1 MGISEIY
8 EEIEED
14 DDVEC
19 DREEV
24 TCEKDSECEKAEPS
38 EEEKVA
44 RYEKHLQKDLERK
57 LKRIEHEKKCDE
69 IRKRFE
75 AEHAEEYA
83 KIKEHDSKKFL
94 KERVYSNDDVD
105 IAEKKWL
112 DDAQLSE
119 LKAKYKALEARQV
132 EILDIC
138 TSKEEIQN
146 WADGQLDALIN
157 EYLASEKL
165 KLIIVDRIKTDI
177 CKRDLHLGVHSFG
190 GNHVEIHR
198 DVDYYDPNNHC
209 CRSR

>member
-8 EEIEED
+8 EEIEEA
-14 DDVEC
+14 DDV
-19 DREEV
+19 
-24 TCEKDSECEKAEPS
+24 ECEKAEPS
-38 EEEKVA
+38 EEEKLA
-44 RYEKHLQKDLERK
+44 HYEKHLQNDLERK

-83 KIKEHDSKKFL
+83 KIKDHDSKKFL

-112 DDAQLSE
+112 YDAQLSE

-165 KLIIVDRIKTDI
+165 KLIIVDRIKTNI
-177 CKRDLHLGVHSFG
+177 CKCDLSLGVHSFG

>member
-8 EEIEED
+8 EEIEEA

-38 EEEKVA
+38 EEEKLA
-44 RYEKHLQKDLERK
+44 CYEKRLQKDLERK
-57 LKRIEHEKKCDE
+57 LKRIEQEKKCDE

-75 AEHAEEYA
+75 AAHAEEYA

-94 KERVYSNDDVD
+94 EERVYSNDDVD

-165 KLIIVDRIKTDI
+165 KLIIVDRIKTNI
-177 CKRDLHLGVHSFG
+177 CKHNLYLGVHSFG

-198 DVDYYDPNNHC
+198 DVDYYDPNNR
-209 CRSR
+209 CRSQ

>member
-38 EEEKVA
+38 EEEKLA
-44 RYEKHLQKDLERK
+44 RYEKLLQKELERK
-57 LKRIEHEKKCDE
+57 LKRIEYEKKRNE

-75 AEHAEEYA
+75 AEHAEEFA
-83 KIKEHDSKKFL
+83 KIKEYDSAEFI
-94 KERVYSNDDVD
+94 KERIRSSRECE
-105 IAEKKWL
+105 IAKKNWL

-119 LKAKYKALEARQV
+119 LKAKYKALEARQA
-132 EILDIC
+132 EILDIT

-146 WADGQLDALIN
+146 WADGQLKALIN

-165 KLIIVDRIKTDI
+165 KLIIVDRIKSNI
-177 CKRDLHLGVHSFG
+177 CKIDIDLGVHLFG
-190 GNHVEIHR
+190 RNHMEIHR
-198 DVDYYDPNNHC
+198 DVDFD
-209 CRSR
+209 

>member
-14 DDVEC
+14 DDIEC

-38 EEEKVA
+38 EEEKLA
-44 RYEKHLQKDLERK
+44 RYEKLLQKELERK
-57 LKRIEHEKKCDE
+57 LKQIEYEKKRNE

-75 AEHAEEYA
+75 AEHAEEFA
-83 KIKEHDSKKFL
+83 KIKEHDSAEFI
-94 KERVYSNDDVD
+94 KERIRSSRECE
-105 IAEKKWL
+105 IAKKNWL

-119 LKAKYKALEARQV
+119 LKAKYKALEARQA
-132 EILDIC
+132 EILDIT

-146 WADGQLDALIN
+146 WVDGQLEALIN

-165 KLIIVDRIKTDI
+165 KLIIVDRIKSNI
-177 CKRDLHLGVHSFG
+177 CKIDIDLGVHLFG
-190 GNHVEIHR
+190 RNHMEIHR
-198 DVDYYDPNNHC
+198 DVD
-209 CRSR
+209 

>member
-8 EEIEED
+8 EEIKEA

-38 EEEKVA
+38 EEEKLA
-44 RYEKHLQKDLERK
+44 RYEKHLQEVLEKK

-75 AEHAEEYA
+75 AEHAEEFA
-83 KIKEHDSKKFL
+83 KIEEYDSAKIMEKRICSSRDCELAKK
-94 KERVYSNDDVD
+94 N
-105 IAEKKWL
+105 WL

-119 LKAKYKALEARQV
+119 LKVKYKALETRQI
-132 EILDIC
+132 EILDTC
-138 TSKEEIQN
+138 TSKKEIQN
-146 WADGQLDALIN
+146 WADGQLEALIN

-165 KLIIVDRIKTDI
+165 KLIIVDRIKSNI
-177 CKRDLHLGVHSFG
+177 CKHDLSLGVHSFG

-198 DVDYYDPNNHC
+198 DVEYDPNNH
-209 CRSR
+209 R